1 MSSTPLDLPVLISQM
16 HHVAKIAHAEKAG
29 PEIRKQLFGPLI
41 QEHIRKNE
49 SKVQQVEKKEAT
61 TPLDRDGHQQQQGQ
75 QQLAQ
80 REAKNKDN
88 EEKDEGKPSNTS
100 PWTGNIINV
109 KI

>member
-41 QEHIRKNE
+41 HEHIRKNE

-61 TPLDRDGHQQQQGQ
+61 APLDRDGHQQHKGQ
-75 QQLAQ
+75 QQLAE
-80 REAKNKDN
+80 RENKEKED
-88 EEKDEGKPSNTS
+88 KDETKPSNTS